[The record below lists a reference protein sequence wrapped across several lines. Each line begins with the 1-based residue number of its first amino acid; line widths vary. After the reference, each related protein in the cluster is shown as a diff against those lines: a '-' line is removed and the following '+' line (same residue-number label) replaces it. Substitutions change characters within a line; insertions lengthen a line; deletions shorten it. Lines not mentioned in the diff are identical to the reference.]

1 VTDHIFFVLILASV
15 VLFAGCSGILP
26 GGGDNG
32 TSTQT
37 AAQTPGQTSTAAPVS
52 ASDGTPTVTAETTP
66 TPTSTPTPSP
76 NVEDHRLLAR
86 QIATE
91 LQKSGAEDESWVRD
105 VAAGAEYSAILVRQP
120 PEWTIKRTEME
131 VVREA
136 VRGVVLGTES
146 GANPADTNGSDLH
159 RPEEIR
165 IVVQNTDGEISSR
178 LSLDTELAV
187 AYADERVSIEEFASR
202 LNSTRKAERGVA
214 LGENS
219 TAHYLKMAEWR
230 QIRDEQVEIIN
241 NSPVTGTNDTVDI
254 DDSEVR
260 VRTSE
265 VYYKYSPANSTF
277 RAIRD
282 GTFLR
287 TYWEAIRN
295 VSRQRLVHRFPERM
309 RIYASVPGGE
319 DVETT
324 IRTEYAFDFIRA
336 TDGTVDD
343 ENILLNGAYDLYY
356 PKKNVTRYPD
366 R

>member
-1 VTDHIFFVLILASV
+1 M
-15 VLFAGCSGILP
+15 VLFAGCSGVLP
-26 GGGDNG
+26 GGSDDG

-37 AAQTPGQTSTAAPVS
+37 AMQTPGQTSTATPDSAPE
-52 ASDGTPTVTAETTP
+52 GTPTATSKT

-86 QIATE
+86 QIVTE
-91 LQKSGAEDESWVRD
+91 LQKNGAEDESWVRD
-105 VAAGAEYSAILVRQP
+105 AAAGAEYSAILVRQP
-120 PEWTIKRTEME
+120 PEWTVKRTEME

-136 VRGVVLGTES
+136 VRGVVLGTEAS
-146 GANPADTNGSDLH
+146 ANPAGTNGSDLH

-187 AYADERVSIEEFASR
+187 AYADKKVSLEEFASR
-202 LNSTRKAERGVA
+202 LNNTRKVERNVP

-219 TAHYLKMAEWR
+219 TAHYLKIAEWR
-230 QIRDEQVEIIN
+230 QIRDEQIRIIN
-241 NSPVTGTNDTVDI
+241 LRENFTVKLDKSELRPERHEI
-254 DDSEVR
+254 YYYYTPSDSWQR
-260 VRTSE
+260 VLRE
-265 VYYKYSPANSTF
+265 AEL
-277 RAIRD
+277 
-282 GTFLR
+282 LR

-309 RIYASVPGGE
+309 RLYASVPGGE

-336 TDGTVDD
+336 TNGTVGD

>member
-1 VTDHIFFVLILASV
+1 VRGHRAFALILTSM
-15 VLFAGCSGILP
+15 VLFAGCSGMLP
-26 GGGDNG
+26 GENDDVS
-32 TSTQT
+32 STQT
-37 AAQTPGQTSTAAPVS
+37 PVQTPGQTSTATPVS
-52 ASDGTPTVTAETTP
+52 TAEETPTITP
-66 TPTSTPTPSP
+66 KTTPTSTPTPSP
-76 NVEDHRLLAR
+76 NIEDHRLLAR

-91 LQKSGAEDESWVRD
+91 LQENGAEEESWVRD
-105 VAAGAEYSAILVRQP
+105 VAAGTEYSAILVRQP
-120 PEWTIKRTEME
+120 PKWTIKRTEME
-131 VVREA
+131 AVREA
-136 VRGVVLGTES
+136 VRGVMLGTES
-146 GANPADTNGSDLH
+146 SANLTDTNGSNLH
-159 RPEEIR
+159 RPDEIR
-165 IVVQNTDGEISSR
+165 IVVQNRDGEIASR

-187 AYADERVSIEEFASR
+187 AYANEEVNLEEFASR
-202 LNSTRKAERGVA
+202 LNNTREVEGNVS

-219 TAHYLKMAEWR
+219 TAYYLKMAEWR

-254 DDSEVR
+254 DYSEVR
-260 VRTSE
+260 VEASE
-265 VYYKYSPANSTF
+265 IYYRYSPANSTF

-309 RIYASVPGGE
+309 RLYADVPGDT

-336 TDGTVDD
+336 TGGDTSD
-343 ENILLNGAYDLYY
+343 ENILSNGAYNLYY